1 MDAINWESLT
11 FFLIVDELTP
21 KKIEGY
27 GKNRGKKYMITR
39 TKDTKLQHYKTL
51 PHSSF
56 YHITI

>member
-27 GKNRGKKYMITR
+27 GKKYMITR
-39 TKDTKLQHYKTL
+39 LKIRRQNYKTL